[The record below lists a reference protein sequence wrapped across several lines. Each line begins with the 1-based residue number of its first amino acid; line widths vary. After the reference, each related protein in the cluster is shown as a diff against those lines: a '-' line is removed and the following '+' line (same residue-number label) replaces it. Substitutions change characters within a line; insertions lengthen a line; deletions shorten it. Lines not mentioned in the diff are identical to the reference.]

1 MFELFTS
8 RGSTPNAPRT
18 ELANR
23 VKKHSK
29 GRILAKKDVLTLIKM
44 QLTEESKVKLE
55 KMLER
60 GYKESDVIEFFLT
73 KGKTSEEEHREV
85 AAQLDKLINVQTMSD
100 DKIIDIMK
108 SVLGPFDKTQVED
121 MLRRGCQT
129 PEIVHLFLNRG
140 KNPGKKTEF
149 AARMERLLNGQ
160 LLPPQEVLAIMRENL
175 DDDSKECIDQLLKKG
190 YTVQDVIEHL
200 FKTGKTPEEKQRE
213 VAEKMLHL
221 LEGDMSEEQVLEMM
235 RKQLGSAGRQE
246 LEEMLARGCS
256 LNDII
261 DSFIHKPS
269 ELAPPDED
277 TEFAKKIK
285 QLMGD
290 KTLSAEQMMNLIK
303 SQLDPN
309 GQMQLDEMVRCGCS
323 HDEIIQ
329 HFMNREKNK
338 KGQKRNEFGRKM
350 YELTKGKKLTKK
362 ELVMLMKNHLAQ
374 DSLVAMEEML
384 KKGYPIEDVIDYF
397 LKFGKTPQEALR
409 AKTLQKETEKKEAA
423 KKLREQIEGNNL
435 SNDEILAI
443 LQLSMGDEDR

>member
-1 MFELFTS
+1 M
-8 RGSTPNAPRT
+8 G
-18 ELANR
+18 
-23 VKKHSK
+23 
-29 GRILAKKDVLTLIKM
+29 
-44 QLTEESKVKLE
+44 
-55 KMLER
+55 
-60 GYKESDVIEFFLT
+60 
-73 KGKTSEEEHREV
+73 
-85 AAQLDKLINVQTMSD
+85 
-100 DKIIDIMK
+100 
-108 SVLGPFDKTQVED
+108 
-121 MLRRGCQT
+121 
-129 PEIVHLFLNRG
+129 
-140 KNPGKKTEF
+140 
-149 AARMERLLNGQ
+149 
-160 LLPPQEVLAIMRENL
+160 
-175 DDDSKECIDQLLKKG
+175 
-190 YTVQDVIEHL
+190 
-200 FKTGKTPEEKQRE
+200 
-213 VAEKMLHL
+213 
-221 LEGDMSEEQVLEMM
+221 MM
-235 RKQLGSAGRQE
+235 RKQLGSAGRKE

-261 DSFIHKPS
+261 DCFIHKPS

-290 KTLSAEQMMNLIK
+290 KTLSSEQMMDLIK
-303 SQLDPN
+303 SQLDPA
-309 GQMQLDEMVRCGCS
+309 GQIQLDEMVRCGCS
-323 HDEIIQ
+323 HDEIIN

-409 AKTLQKETEKKEAA
+409 AKTLQKEKEKKEAA

-443 LQLSMGDEDR
+443 LQLSMGAEDRAQLDLMLKRGCSTQEIIEHFMNRDVSDEETEQRPGARPDDERTGRRVRYSDEPNATKGLYQ